1 MKKDEKKETP
11 ILIQMGIFMAIL
23 FVAQLL
29 SQVFPPNFAV
39 PTPLIGMIIL
49 YILLAT
55 HIIKLEQVEKLG
67 DSLIGLIAFLFV
79 PSGIQ
84 LAGSL
89 DLIKREGLQDVI
101 VTIISTIILLVVITY
116 VGSFFIKL
124 HRKISKNSKEGDD

>member
-1 MKKDEKKETP
+1 MKKDGKKETP

-29 SQVFPPNFAV
+29 SQLFPPSFAV

-67 DSLIGLIAFLFV
+67 NSLIGLIAFLFV

-124 HRKISKNSKEGDD
+124 HQKINNRKGDD

>member
-1 MKKDEKKETP
+1 MKKDGKKETP
-11 ILIQMGIFMAIL
+11 ILIQMGIFMVIL

-29 SQVFPPNFAV
+29 SQLFPPSFAV
-39 PTPLIGMIIL
+39 PAPLIGMIIL

-124 HRKISKNSKEGDD
+124 HQKINNRKGDD

>member
-1 MKKDEKKETP
+1 MKKDGKKETP

-29 SQVFPPNFAV
+29 LQLFPPSFAV

-67 DSLIGLIAFLFV
+67 I
-79 PSGIQ
+79 
-84 LAGSL
+84 
-89 DLIKREGLQDVI
+89 
-101 VTIISTIILLVVITY
+101 
-116 VGSFFIKL
+116 
-124 HRKISKNSKEGDD
+124 H